1 MSLFSSTKALN
12 LKEKIDKD
20 LGTLGVPEFGT
31 NFAMDMLR
39 DTKPTSNSSTWEG
52 YPEGLA
58 HGTDV
63 WLGNAQDLIKKGTAT
78 LSTVISTRDDMLND
92 LVARGMDEALA
103 FKIMED
109 VRKGKGLKPEY

>member
-1 MSLFSSTKALN
+1 MSLFSGVKALG
-12 LKEKIDKD
+12 LKEKIEKD

-31 NFAMDMLR
+31 TFAMDMLR
-39 DTKPTSNSSTWEG
+39 RTPGPPSFEHLVRLS
-52 YPEGLA
+52 GLA

-92 LVARGMDEALA
+92 LRARGMDRPWPSRSWRTCERARA
-103 FKIMED
+103 
-109 VRKGKGLKPEY
+109 